1 MQFLLI
7 WNCQIEYT
15 SNSKEIKEYALATT
29 RYLPRQLSCTRGT
42 KQLIVI
48 SKIQTRRWTQQTCG
62 RRCRSTYS
70 SRSSAAL
77 GATAVVRCA
86 GVCRPWR
93 RAVIGNASCRRPRPD
108 HFNPNLL
115 IGFFYRYLLIAGM
128 QYVPGPFENVLAMDF
143 ADTPWYKRDK
153 HSNPHY
159 TSIGFFEPRRVAL
172 VARRVPTPRRK
183 RERGDEPLPVQPPG
197 QDLRVHPRRRDDY
210 CPSTRGGD
218 AGDHS
223 AVVFWILAVKR
234 EHDVERGVVYQIFS
248 AASGEWG
255 RVVKRSARF
264 EEGLTHASMCVF
276 AVDVRTERT
285 WRMELPEEYLVL
297 ASGTCYYYYRLVL
310 ETSGDGRLSF
320 ILQRGHHQ
328 IEVWVLVGDG
338 ERTMR
343 RAIDLYGFFP
353 REGRVWFMIRGF
365 CPRSGCLFGD
375 VDHQKEL
382 LIDVDRGS
390 LRPTG
395 RIDIGSVTRYPYEM
409 DWSTYLSKMKYF

>member
-70 SRSSAAL
+70 S
-77 GATAVVRCA
+77 
-86 GVCRPWR
+86 
-93 RAVIGNASCRRPRPD
+93 
-108 HFNPNLL
+108 
-115 IGFFYRYLLIAGM
+115 RYLLIAGM